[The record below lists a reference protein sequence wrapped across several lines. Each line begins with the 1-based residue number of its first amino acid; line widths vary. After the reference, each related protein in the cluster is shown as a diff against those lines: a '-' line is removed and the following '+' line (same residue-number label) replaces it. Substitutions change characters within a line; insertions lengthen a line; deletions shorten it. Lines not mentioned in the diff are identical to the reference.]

1 MNSAEDKE
9 QPEKE
14 ELPPHASEFERM
26 LAAYIADLRAML
38 ERLRRKLN

>member
-1 MNSAEDKE
+1 MNSVEDKK
-9 QPEKE
+9 QPENE
-14 ELPPHASEFERM
+14 NANPRASEFERM